1 MSRTVGQEFLGT
13 GWKYPIQLDQ
23 HGDFAL
29 SSYEQS
35 IQEAIWTILSIAPG
49 ERLMR
54 PDFGCRIHELVF
66 APNDAATIGLA
77 RFYVE
82 DALRRWEPRIE
93 LIQVKVEVDAGK
105 PAELLIS
112 ISYQVR
118 TTDSRF
124 NMVYP
129 FYLTRGVTG

>member
-1 MSRTVGQEFLGT
+1 MGQEFLGT

-29 SSYEQS
+29 SRYEQS

-93 LIQVKVEVDAGK
+93 LIQVKVEVDSGK
-105 PAELLIS
+105 PEELLIS

>member
-1 MSRTVGQEFLGT
+1 MHVSQEFLGT

-23 HGDFAL
+23 HGDVAL
-29 SSYEQS
+29 SRYEQS
-35 IQEAIWTILSIAPG
+35 IQEAIWSILSIAPG

-54 PDFGCRIHELVF
+54 PSFGCRIHELVF
-66 APNDAATIGLA
+66 APNDAGTAGLA

-93 LIQVKVEVDAGK
+93 LGEVEVQADPGN
-105 PAELLIS
+105 PALLLIS

-124 NMVYP
+124 NLVYP
-129 FYLTRGVTG
+129 FYLTRGVDE

>member
-1 MSRTVGQEFLGT
+1 
-13 GWKYPIQLDQ
+13 
-23 HGDFAL
+23 
-29 SSYEQS
+29 
-35 IQEAIWTILSIAPG
+35 
-49 ERLMR
+49 
-54 PDFGCRIHELVF
+54 
-66 APNDAATIGLA
+66 A

-93 LIQVKVEVDAGK
+93 LIQVKVEVDSGK